1 MVEAIES
8 MKSHD
13 LVKLLHSLS
22 SLLSPTPFRI
32 SSAALSPAQVRF
44 FRQNLSSSL
53 QHWAEVGDEKKVAA
67 VAVALLDLEDTMDGD
82 EFEPVGEPDLAEAMA
97 RLRRRRREE
106 KYEME
111 LQKVVVQNGPKPDAA
126 EPGGGN
132 QKVDSSPQFKRQWG
146 DGNMSEGQEL
156 ATSRGKGEDAQ
167 HF

>member
-22 SLLSPTPFRI
+22 SLLSP
-32 SSAALSPAQVRF
+32 
-44 FRQNLSSSL
+44 
-53 QHWAEVGDEKKVAA
+53 
-67 VAVALLDLEDTMDGD
+67 
-82 EFEPVGEPDLAEAMA
+82 EAMA

-146 DGNMSEGQEL
+146 DGNKGEGQEL